1 MHFSRI
7 FQITVTSLVTVMAMS
22 TSSWAQRGGGVA
34 VSTAFV
40 EEEIVSDTTTIP
52 GAVVAPSAFVIS
64 ALRSDAIDIEP
75 LQIGGFVRKGTKI
88 ASQNVENL
96 SDQRDILM
104 LQIEDAQAQINQTD
118 MNISYESELLAVA
131 EQQLILVTQR
141 AVRAQKLAEK
151 KAISAEAA
159 ETSQSAQLNS
169 SQQVISRKQA
179 IERLKATKAASERT
193 ILKLQTQIAQIDRD
207 MAKAQYKAPENGLI
221 LSLPS
226 YRSGFARQGDVIA
239 RIQGFRGFE
248 VQAEIPSAYL
258 RFLREAPEVDATD
271 GQGND
276 LTLKFRTALPE
287 EDRRTSTRPVR
298 FTIQGELPRS
308 LSANG
313 ARIDMQIPIRQ
324 ADASLLVPQDAIIPV
339 PGGHVVFVFDDGKA
353 ARQVVRLGGTVNDMV
368 IVTSGLAAGERVIVK
383 GNEGLSDGAA
393 VKEGTPPKRK
403 VPSGEESADDAP
415 QEAALETE
423 LADDAVVYLLE
434 WKTRRGD
441 SSAELT
447 LSSKANLYDGEP
459 IRVTK
464 TGDKLAFDAEVVL
477 PFGILTL
484 SFDGTLA
491 NGAMTGMITMSGL
504 PNGNTPSFPFTGKA
518 Q

>member
-1 MHFSRI
+1 MTFYRA
-7 FQITVTSLVTVMAMS
+7 FQIFFTSLVTVMVAS
-22 TSSWAQRGGGVA
+22 HASWAQRGGGVA

-40 EEEIVSDTTTIP
+40 EEEVVSDTTTIP

-64 ALRSDAIDIEP
+64 ALRSDVLEIEE
-75 LQIGGFVRKGTKI
+75 LQVGGFVRKGTKI
-88 ASQNVENL
+88 ATQNVENL
-96 SDQRDILM
+96 VDQRDLLM
-104 LQIEDAQAQINQTD
+104 LQIDDAMAQIKQTD
-118 MNISYESELLAVA
+118 NNIAYESELLAVA
-131 EQQLILVTQR
+131 EQQLILVTQK

-159 ETSQSAQLNS
+159 ETSQSAKLNS
-169 SQQVISRKQA
+169 TQQVISRKQA
-179 IERLKATKAASERT
+179 IDRLKATKATSERT
-193 ILKLQTQIAQIDRD
+193 IAKLQMQIAQIDRD
-207 MAKAQYKAPENGLI
+207 IAKAQYKAPENGLI
-221 LSLPS
+221 LSLPT
-226 YRSGFARQGDVIA
+226 YRSGFARQGDVLA

-248 VQAEIPSAYL
+248 VQAEIPASYL
-258 RFLREAPEVDATD
+258 GFLRDAPEVEATD

-276 LTLKFRTALPE
+276 LTLNFRTSLPE
-287 EDRRTSTRPVR
+287 EDRRTATRPVR

-324 ADASLLVPQDAIIPV
+324 AEASLLVPQDAIIPV
-339 PGGHVVFVFDDGKA
+339 PGGHVVFVFDEGKA
-353 ARQVVRLGGTVNDMV
+353 ARQVVRLGGTVDDMV
-368 IVTSGLAAGERVIVK
+368 IVTSGLAAGERVVIK
-383 GNEGLSDGAA
+383 GNEGLSDGAS
-393 VKEGTPPKRK
+393 VKEGTPPKRN
-403 VPSGEESADDAP
+403 VPSGEASEETAP
-415 QEAALETE
+415 QQAVLETE

-459 IRVTK
+459 IAVTK
-464 TGDKLAFDAEVVL
+464 TNDKVVFDAEVVL

-484 SFDGTLA
+484 SFDGTMA
-491 NGAMTGMITMSGL
+491 DNAMTGMITMSGL
-504 PNGNTPSFPFTGKA
+504 PNGNTPSFPFTGKV